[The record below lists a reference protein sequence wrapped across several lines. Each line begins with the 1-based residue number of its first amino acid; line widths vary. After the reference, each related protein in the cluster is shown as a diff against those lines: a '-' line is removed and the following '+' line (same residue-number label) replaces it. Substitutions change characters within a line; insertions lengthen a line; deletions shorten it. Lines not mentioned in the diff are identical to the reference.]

1 MISPFNLS
9 NKYNTISNTMEITPK
24 LSSSVMDYHS
34 KVDSSRP
41 FRSVKEAVAIFG
53 ERFLAK
59 EIYSPK
65 PFMFPNQESPW
76 NNNNYSPT
84 SANSQENI
92 VTSATSWRSSSSP
105 SPPPDLNNNDDPIV
119 VEALKKLETELEE
132 TKTELKLLKARE
144 SETEIALASLNAE
157 LHKNM
162 SKLAQAEATHAAA
175 KSVKLNNNEDYGNK
189 KKEVRWESS
198 PTLAEMLT
206 IGETDLGLLGKNK
219 KEKKKTTKKKPI
231 IPLVADLFSRKKTS
245 STSVD
250 NPLFTSS
257 HLF

>member
-1 MISPFNLS
+1 
-9 NKYNTISNTMEITPK
+9 
-24 LSSSVMDYHS
+24 MDYHS
-34 KVDSSRP
+34 NVDSSRP

-65 PFMFPNQESPW
+65 PFTFPTQESPW
-76 NNNNYSPT
+76 NNSSYSPM
-84 SANSQENI
+84 SVNSQEI
-92 VTSATSWRSSSSP
+92 VTNAASWKSASSP
-105 SPPPDLNNNDDPIV
+105 SPPHQDLNNNDNPIV

-162 SKLAQAEATHAAA
+162 SKLAQAEAAHAGAMAAA
-175 KSVKLNNNEDYGNK
+175 KSVKVAKDEDYDTK
-189 KKEVRWESS
+189 KQEIKSMRWESS
-198 PTLAEMLT
+198 PTLAEMIS
-206 IGETDLGLLGKNK
+206 IGETDLGLLGKK
-219 KEKKKTTKKKPI
+219 KEKNKSMKKKPI
-231 IPLVADLFSRKKTS
+231 IPLVADLFSRKKRT

-250 NPLFTSS
+250 NPLFASS

>member
-1 MISPFNLS
+1 
-9 NKYNTISNTMEITPK
+9 MEITPK
-24 LSSSVMDYHS
+24 SSVMDYHS
-34 KVDSSRP
+34 NVDSSRP

-65 PFMFPNQESPW
+65 PFTFPTQESPW
-76 NNNNYSPT
+76 NTNNYSPT
-84 SANSQENI
+84 SANSQEI
-92 VTSATSWRSSSSP
+92 VISATSWKSASSP
-105 SPPPDLNNNDDPIV
+105 SPQDLNDPIV

-132 TKTELKLLKARE
+132 TKAELKLMKARE

-162 SKLAQAEATHAAA
+162 SKLAHAEAAHAGAMAAA
-175 KSVKLNNNEDYGNK
+175 KSVKVNNEDYGNK
-189 KKEVRWESS
+189 KKEMRSAKWESSS

-206 IGETDLGLLGKNK
+206 IGETDLGLLGKK
-219 KEKKKTTKKKPI
+219 KEKKKTMKKKPI
-231 IPLVADLFSRKKTS
+231 IPLVAELFSRKKRS

-250 NPLFTSS
+250 NPLFASS

>member
-1 MISPFNLS
+1 
-9 NKYNTISNTMEITPK
+9 MEITPK
-24 LSSSVMDYHS
+24 SSVMDYHS
-34 KVDSSRP
+34 NVDSSRP

-65 PFMFPNQESPW
+65 PFTFPTQESPW
-76 NNNNYSPT
+76 NTNNYSPT
-84 SANSQENI
+84 STNSQEI
-92 VTSATSWRSSSSP
+92 VLSATSWKSASSP
-105 SPPPDLNNNDDPIV
+105 SPQDLNDPIV

-132 TKTELKLLKARE
+132 TKAELKLMKARE

-162 SKLAQAEATHAAA
+162 SKLAQAEAAHAGAMAAA
-175 KSVKLNNNEDYGNK
+175 KSVKVNNEDYGNK
-189 KKEVRWESS
+189 KKEMRSVKWEASS

-206 IGETDLGLLGKNK
+206 IGETDIGLLGKK
-219 KEKKKTTKKKPI
+219 KEKKKTMKKKPI
-231 IPLVADLFSRKKTS
+231 IPLVADLFSRKKRS

-250 NPLFTSS
+250 NPLFASS
-257 HLF
+257 HIF

>member
-1 MISPFNLS
+1 
-9 NKYNTISNTMEITPK
+9 MEITPK
-24 LSSSVMDYHS
+24 SSVMDYHS
-34 KVDSSRP
+34 NVDSSRP

-65 PFMFPNQESPW
+65 PFTFPTQESPW
-76 NNNNYSPT
+76 NTNNYSPT
-84 SANSQENI
+84 SANSQEI
-92 VTSATSWRSSSSP
+92 VISATSWKSASSP
-105 SPPPDLNNNDDPIV
+105 SPQDLNDPIV

-132 TKTELKLLKARE
+132 TKAELKLMKARE

-162 SKLAQAEATHAAA
+162 SKLAHAEAAHAGAMAAA
-175 KSVKLNNNEDYGNK
+175 KSVKVNNEDYGNK
-189 KKEVRWESS
+189 KKEMRSVKWESSS

-206 IGETDLGLLGKNK
+206 IGETDLGLLGKK
-219 KEKKKTTKKKPI
+219 KEKKKTMKKKPI
-231 IPLVADLFSRKKTS
+231 IPLVAELFSRKKRS

-250 NPLFTSS
+250 NPLFASS

>member
-1 MISPFNLS
+1 
-9 NKYNTISNTMEITPK
+9 
-24 LSSSVMDYHS
+24 MDYHS
-34 KVDSSRP
+34 NVDSSRP

-65 PFMFPNQESPW
+65 PFTFPTQESPW
-76 NNNNYSPT
+76 NTNNYSPT
-84 SANSQENI
+84 SANSWK
-92 VTSATSWRSSSSP
+92 SGSSP
-105 SPPPDLNNNDDPIV
+105 SPQDLNDPVV
-119 VEALKKLETELEE
+119 VETLKKLETELEE
-132 TKTELKLLKARE
+132 TKAELKLMKARE

-162 SKLAQAEATHAAA
+162 SKLAQAEAAHAGAMAAAA
-175 KSVKLNNNEDYGNK
+175 KSLKMNNEDK
-189 KKEVRWESS
+189 KKERRSVTWESSS

-206 IGETDLGLLGKNK
+206 IGETDVGLIGKK
-219 KEKKKTTKKKPI
+219 KEKKKKPI
-231 IPLVADLFSRKKTS
+231 IPLVADLFSRKKRS

-250 NPLFTSS
+250 NPLFASS

>member
-1 MISPFNLS
+1 
-9 NKYNTISNTMEITPK
+9 MEITPK
-24 LSSSVMDYHS
+24 SSVMDYHS
-34 KVDSSRP
+34 NVDSSRP

-65 PFMFPNQESPW
+65 PFTFPTQESPW
-76 NNNNYSPT
+76 NTNNYSPT
-84 SANSQENI
+84 SANSQEI
-92 VTSATSWRSSSSP
+92 VISATSWKSASSP
-105 SPPPDLNNNDDPIV
+105 SPQDLNDPIV

-132 TKTELKLLKARE
+132 TKAELKLMKARE

-162 SKLAQAEATHAAA
+162 SKLAHAEAAHAGAMAAA
-175 KSVKLNNNEDYGNK
+175 KSVKVNNEDYGYK
-189 KKEVRWESS
+189 KKEMRSVKWESSS

-206 IGETDLGLLGKNK
+206 IGETDLGLLGKK
-219 KEKKKTTKKKPI
+219 KEKKKTMKKKPI
-231 IPLVADLFSRKKTS
+231 IPLVAELFSRKKRS

-250 NPLFTSS
+250 NPLFASS